1 MKREIDLPFWKF
13 RKLGS
18 LGNLSKG
25 EVKFFESGEND
36 LPLPLYKGEKGV
48 VIFLPINSEKK
59 KKKNQP
65 LDLHRTVECGRYVA
79 TCCINCSVRD
89 IEVSGTCLWHLK
101 RHSYVGTHPKHAN
114 FPTSYQTP
122 LLWITKRVEF
132 WGLLWEGEAWRR
144 KIIKWA

>member
-59 KKKNQP
+59 KKP
-65 LDLHRTVECGRYVA
+65 AIGSSSHRRMWEIRSYLLH
-79 TCCINCSVRD
+79 
-89 IEVSGTCLWHLK
+89 
-101 RHSYVGTHPKHAN
+101 
-114 FPTSYQTP
+114 
-122 LLWITKRVEF
+122 
-132 WGLLWEGEAWRR
+132 
-144 KIIKWA
+144 